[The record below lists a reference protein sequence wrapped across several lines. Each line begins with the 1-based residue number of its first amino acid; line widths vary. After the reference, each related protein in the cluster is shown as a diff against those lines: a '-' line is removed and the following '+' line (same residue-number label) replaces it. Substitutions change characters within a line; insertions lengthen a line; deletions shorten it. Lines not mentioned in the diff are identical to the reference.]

1 MREITVPDQH
11 SSEKDVSA
19 EYIQQIAGLIRDL
32 RTQRGLT
39 RKDLSKQSSI
49 SERYLAQVEAGKAN
63 ISIALLWRIATAMQ
77 VDVSNFLPRQDRT
90 TVEHDPLRQFLEGLS
105 LDQEKKAFEI
115 LLKYFSGEKGPMGGV
130 ALIGLRG
137 AGKTTLGKM
146 LAESTNIP
154 FVTLTEVIEKLA
166 GLQIPEILSMFG
178 QRAYRRLEHQ
188 AIDYVLENY
197 ESVVLEVGGSLV
209 SETETFNHLLS
220 SFYTVW
226 IRAKLEDHLH
236 RVLAQGESKPLR
248 DSDRAIEDLKHILE
262 EREPFY
268 MSANWVIDTSGRS
281 IEECAKE
288 LNEKC
293 RCFCCEW
300 SPQKENY

>member
-1 MREITVPDQH
+1 MREITVSNEH
-11 SSEKDVSA
+11 SSEKDVGA

-32 RTQRGLT
+32 RAQRGLT

-63 ISIALLWRIATAMQ
+63 ISIALLWRIATAMH
-77 VDVSNFLPRQDRT
+77 VDVSSFLPQQDRT
-90 TVEHDPLRQFLEGLS
+90 AVEHDPLKQFLEGLS
-105 LDQEKKAFEI
+105 LEQEKKAFEI

-137 AGKTTLGKM
+137 AGKTTLGKI
-146 LAESTNIP
+146 LAESTNVP
-154 FVTLTEVIEKLA
+154 FVSLTEVIEKLA

-226 IRAKLEDHLH
+226 IRAKLEDHLN

-248 DSDRAIEDLKHILE
+248 DTDKAIEDLKHILE

-268 MSANWVIDTSGRS
+268 MSANWAIDTSGRP

-288 LNEKC
+288 LSEKC

-300 SPQKENY
+300 SQQKESN